1 MSENNQ
7 ACIDKF
13 VEMAKAVACHVTEVS
28 STADILN
35 YVVDLCEKKAPCELL
50 VDEPGTAT
58 GPLGPN
64 RCPTRVQR
72 IVAAPQLSDDDFASL
87 KALCDEKGFLCIRDN
102 LRKYAAG
109 IDVGLSE
116 AMLGVAASGT
126 CMCDTT
132 SEDWRLAGM
141 ISECAV
147 MIVKKS
153 QIYPDLP
160 SIAGFMREQMGK
172 GPEGTF
178 TSLITGPSRTAD
190 IECVG
195 AVGVHGPLEM
205 HLLLVEG

>member
-87 KALCDEKGFLCIRDN
+87 KACATR
-102 LRKYAAG
+102 R
-109 IDVGLSE
+109 
-116 AMLGVAASGT
+116 ASSASATT
-126 CMCDTT
+126 CASTRPAST
-132 SEDWRLAGM
+132 WA
-141 ISECAV
+141 
-147 MIVKKS
+147 
-153 QIYPDLP
+153 
-160 SIAGFMREQMGK
+160 
-172 GPEGTF
+172 
-178 TSLITGPSRTAD
+178 
-190 IECVG
+190 
-195 AVGVHGPLEM
+195 
-205 HLLLVEG
+205 